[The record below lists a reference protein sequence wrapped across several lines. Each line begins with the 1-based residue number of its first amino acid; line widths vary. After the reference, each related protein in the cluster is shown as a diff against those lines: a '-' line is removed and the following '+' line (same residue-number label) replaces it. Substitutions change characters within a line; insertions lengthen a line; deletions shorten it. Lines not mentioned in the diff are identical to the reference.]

1 MAAQTS
7 SEMMNYDSGLKV
19 VCFFHH
25 SWNCPHWGQ
34 KSTGFFF
41 FWTVCFFSVQTAV
54 DCDDGVW
61 RRALQWRLPRG
72 PRVKVQFGWWQWE
85 LHRSPPSS
93 RPRPRGPTAPQ
104 LWLLSA
110 AATMLTK
117 RIILFY
123 IKLPL
128 VQLYPLI
135 SQVLNSLALQHWN
148 YNTAGTK

>member
-7 SEMMNYDSGLKV
+7 AEMMNYDSGLKV

-34 KSTGFFF
+34 L
-41 FWTVCFFSVQTAV
+41 SVQTAV

-93 RPRPRGPTAPQ
+93 RPRQKKTRTRGPTAPQ

-110 AATMLTK
+110 AATMLAK

-123 IKLPL
+123 IRLPL

-135 SQVLNSLALQHWN
+135 SQVLNSLALQQWN